1 MNRESKSNAGISL
14 LKIVQVIWTIQLIL
28 VSLIVLLHPLFSIV
42 KIIVP
47 LFALSFVYSTLGII
61 SNRKRAWIASISLLT
76 LYWLIMGWQAI
87 VSFFLNNYLF
97 FTNHPLYIDSPAT
110 ILVVYAGAIFG
121 ILPAGILTL
130 LYIFNYKQIRTN
142 WGQPLSSNVR

>member
-1 MNRESKSNAGISL
+1 MNKESKGNAGISS
-14 LKIVQVIWTIQLIL
+14 IRVVQAIWTIQLIL

-42 KIIVP
+42 KVIVP
-47 LFALSFVYSTLGII
+47 LFALSFIYSTLGII
-61 SNRKRAWIASISLLT
+61 LNRKHAWIASISLLV
-76 LYWLIMGWQAI
+76 LYWITMGWQAI
-87 VSFFLNNYLF
+87 ISFLLNNYAY

-121 ILPAGILTL
+121 IFPAGVLSL

-142 WGQPLSSNVR
+142 WGTTAEFKR

>member
-1 MNRESKSNAGISL
+1 MKDNAGISL
-14 LKIVQVIWTIQLIL
+14 LRIVQVIWTIQLIL
-28 VSLIVLLHPLFSIV
+28 ISFIVVLHPLFSIV

-47 LFALSFVYSTLGII
+47 LFALSFVFSTRGII
-61 SNRKRAWIASISLLT
+61 LNRKYAWIASIFLMT
-76 LYWLIMGWQAI
+76 LYWLTMGWQAI
-87 VSFFLNNYLF
+87 VSFFLNNYAF

-142 WGQPLSSNVR
+142 WGSR

>member
-1 MNRESKSNAGISL
+1 MKGNSGILSI
-14 LKIVQVIWTIQLIL
+14 KIIQAIWTIQLIL
-28 VSLIVLLHPLFSIV
+28 VSFIVLLHPSFSIV
-42 KIIVP
+42 KVIVP
-47 LFALSFVYSTLGII
+47 LFALSFVYSTIGI
-61 SNRKRAWIASISLLT
+61 SLNRKHAWIASITLLT
-76 LYWLIMGWQAI
+76 LYWLTMGWQAI
-87 VSFFLNNYLF
+87 ISFFLNNHAF

-142 WGQPLSSNVR
+142 WGQPLSSNVKGAI